1 MFLPYFNF
9 KENPFNLTID
19 LAYLYLGHHHE
30 EANAHLTYAV
40 SEGEGFIVITGE
52 RGVGKTTVCRSFLE
66 GLGKNVETAYI
77 DRSTSN
83 PQKLLLYINAEFKI
97 RSKTATIKDLADAL
111 NEFLMQKKI
120 EGKKVA
126 VFIDDAHQLN
136 SDVLEQVRLISNL
149 ETTKDKLLQIVLIGE
164 PKLSVMLNSNEL
176 RQIGQRVSVG
186 YCIDPLTYDETVGY
200 IQHRLTIASK
210 GPPIRFDPKAVR
222 RIFKYSLGI
231 PRYINVACD
240 RALEIAYQRKF
251 NHIDSDIAKATIRYL
266 SDRAETGKSKSR
278 HRRLVG
284 SIAAICCLI
293 FVTAIAVFY
302 FRYNSDQNSSK
313 EVIAVKKVPLAPGRS
328 TEMPVGAVLSSP
340 VDPEPPATK
349 EELPLEPVQ
358 PDQPAGPTETT
369 DSSDVEQSSVPMM
382 AHSVPAETSVSSS
395 DSSDVEQNSVPMM
408 AHSVPAETS
417 VSSSDSSDVEQN
429 SVPMMAHSVPA
440 ETSLSSSDSSNV
452 EQRSVP
458 MMTPTVSAETSVPS
472 FESSDVEQRSAPM
485 THSVQVGAFRRT
497 ENAEDLI
504 AQLAVKGYSAQ
515 IVEIPDSQGRL
526 WFTVR
531 IGDHPTL
538 ESAEKQAGMF
548 MEEEN
553 MKAYVR
559 PYNAF

>member
-97 RSKTATIKDLADAL
+97 RSKTPTIKDLADAL

-149 ETTKDKLLQIVLIGE
+149 ETTKDKLLQLVLIGE

-222 RIFKYSLGI
+222 RIFKYSRGI
-231 PRYINVACD
+231 PRYINVACA

-266 SDRAETGKSKSR
+266 SDRAETRKSKSR
-278 HRRLVG
+278 NRWLVG

-293 FVTAIAVFY
+293 FVTAMAVFY
-302 FRYNSDQNSSK
+302 FRYNSDQDSSK
-313 EVIAVKKVPLAPGRS
+313 EVIAVKKVPLATRQS
-328 TEMPVGAVLSSP
+328 TEMPARSVLPSP

-349 EELPLEPVQ
+349 EDLPLEPVE

-369 DSSDVEQSSVPMM
+369 DGSDIEQRSDPMMAQTVPGESSDSSSDSADVEQGSDPMM
-382 AHSVPAETSVSSS
+382 AQTVPAESSVSSS
-395 DSSDVEQNSVPMM
+395 DSSE
-408 AHSVPAETS
+408 
-417 VSSSDSSDVEQN
+417 
-429 SVPMMAHSVPA
+429 
-440 ETSLSSSDSSNV
+440 V
-452 EQRSVP
+452 EQRTVP
-458 MMTPTVSAETSVPS
+458 MMTPTVPAETAVPS
-472 FESSDVEQRSAPM
+472 FDSSDVKQKSAPM

-504 AQLAVKGYSAQ
+504 AQLAAKGYSAQ
-515 IVEIPDSQGRL
+515 IVEIPDPQGRL

-531 IGDHPTL
+531 IGDHSSL

-548 MEEEN
+548 TEEEN
-553 MKAYVR
+553 MKAFVR

>member
-66 GLGKNVETAYI
+66 GLGNNVETAYI

-149 ETTKDKLLQIVLIGE
+149 ETTKDKLLQLVLIGE

-210 GPPIRFDPKAVR
+210 GPPIRFDPKAVH
-222 RIFKYSLGI
+222 RIFKYSRGI

-240 RALEIAYQRKF
+240 RALEIAYHRKF

-266 SDRAETGKSKSR
+266 NDRAEIGKLKSR
-278 HRRLVG
+278 NRQLLG

-293 FVTAIAVFY
+293 FVTAIAVLY
-302 FRYNSDQNSSK
+302 FRHNSDQNSSK
-313 EVIAVKKVPLAPGRS
+313 EVIAVKKVPPAPGQS
-328 TEMPVGAVLSSP
+328 TEMPVRSVLSSP

-349 EELPLEPVQ
+349 EDLPLEPVQ
-358 PDQPAGPTETT
+358 PDPPAVPAQPSVSSA
-369 DSSDVEQSSVPMM
+369 DSSDVEP
-382 AHSVPAETSVSSS
+382 
-395 DSSDVEQNSVPMM
+395 
-408 AHSVPAETS
+408 
-417 VSSSDSSDVEQN
+417 
-429 SVPMMAHSVPA
+429 
-440 ETSLSSSDSSNV
+440 
-452 EQRSVP
+452 RSVP
-458 MMTPTVSAETSVPS
+458 IMTPTVPAEPSVSSAD
-472 FESSDVEQRSAPM
+472 SSDVEQRSAPIMTPTVPAETSDPSSESPDTEQRSVPM

-515 IVEIPDSQGRL
+515 IVNIPDSQGRR

-553 MKAYVR
+553 MKAFVR

>member
-149 ETTKDKLLQIVLIGE
+149 ETTKDKLLQLVLIGE

-222 RIFKYSLGI
+222 RIFKYSRGI
-231 PRYINVACD
+231 PRHINVACD

-266 SDRAETGKSKSR
+266 SDRAESGKSKSR
-278 HRRLVG
+278 NRQLVG
-284 SIAAICCLI
+284 SIATICCLV

-302 FRYNSDQNSSK
+302 IRYNSDQNSPR
-313 EVIAVKKVPLAPGRS
+313 EVIAVKKVPLAPGQS
-328 TEMPVGAVLSSP
+328 TEMPVRSVLSSP

-349 EELPLEPVQ
+349 EDIPLEPVQ
-358 PDQPAGPTETT
+358 PDPPVVPAETP
-369 DSSDVEQSSVPMM
+369 DGSDVEQRSVPMM
-382 AHSVPAETSVSSS
+382 THSVPAEPSVSSS
-395 DSSDVEQNSVPMM
+395 DSSDVEPRSVPMM
-408 AHSVPAETS
+408 PPTVPAETS
-417 VSSSDSSDVEQN
+417 VPSSDSSDVEQ
-429 SVPMMAHSVPA
+429 
-440 ETSLSSSDSSNV
+440 
-452 EQRSVP
+452 RSV
-458 MMTPTVSAETSVPS
+458 
-472 FESSDVEQRSAPM
+472 PM

-515 IVEIPDSQGRL
+515 IVEIPDSQGRI

-553 MKAYVR
+553 MRAFVR

>member
-66 GLGKNVETAYI
+66 GLGKDVETAYI

-149 ETTKDKLLQIVLIGE
+149 ETTKDKLLQLVLIGE

-200 IQHRLTIASK
+200 IQHRLTMASK
-210 GPPIRFDPKAVR
+210 GPPIRFAPKAVR
-222 RIFKYSLGI
+222 RIFKYSRGI
-231 PRYINVACD
+231 PRYINIACA

-278 HRRLVG
+278 NRRLTG

-293 FVTAIAVFY
+293 FVTAMAVFY
-302 FRYNSDQNSSK
+302 FRYNDDQNSSEK
-313 EVIAVKKVPLAPGRS
+313 VIAVKKIPLATGLS
-328 TEMPVGAVLSSP
+328 TEMPVQSVLPSP
-340 VDPEPPATK
+340 VDPEPSATK
-349 EELPLEPVQ
+349 EELPIEPVQ
-358 PDQPAGPTETT
+358 PDPPAGPTETT
-369 DSSDVEQSSVPMM
+369 DGSDVEQGSVPMM
-382 AHSVPAETSVSSS
+382 AAQTVPAESSVSSS
-395 DSSDVEQNSVPMM
+395 DSADLEQGSVPMETPT
-408 AHSVPAETS
+408 VPAESS
-417 VSSSDSSDVEQN
+417 VPFFDSSDVEQK
-429 SVPMMAHSVPA
+429 
-440 ETSLSSSDSSNV
+440 
-452 EQRSVP
+452 
-458 MMTPTVSAETSVPS
+458 
-472 FESSDVEQRSAPM
+472 SAPM

-497 ENAEDLI
+497 ENADDLI
-504 AQLAVKGYSAQ
+504 AQLAVKGYLAQ

-548 MEEEN
+548 MEAEN
-553 MKAYVR
+553 MRAFVR